1 MNAAYVKDKV
11 LQMAH
16 VIVMVHYQMKTLI
29 VMATASLTQIAQVY
43 VVVTLL

>member
-1 MNAAYVKDKV
+1 MKV
-11 LQMAH
+11 QVSQMAH

-29 VMATASLTQIAQVY
+29 VMATASLTQIAQGY